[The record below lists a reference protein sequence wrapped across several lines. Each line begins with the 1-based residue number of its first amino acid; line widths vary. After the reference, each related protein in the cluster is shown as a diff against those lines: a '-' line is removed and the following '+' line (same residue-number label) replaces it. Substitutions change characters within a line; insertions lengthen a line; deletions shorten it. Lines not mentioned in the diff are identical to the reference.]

1 MPDQET
7 LTEEPPSEFIDP
19 ALVQYPNKGW
29 ACHQHNEIHHYVKVD
44 VFCHMTH
51 AVTVKKDKSIST
63 FIGRKQVQL
72 KQIHLAHLPKTAETA
87 NDLNLVLKT
96 LDDLVPC
103 SGDGFGGFS
112 KMCIGAIS
120 KGNRCGKCKGSRK
133 NEMKKLNRQ
142 RKAKAR
148 DRRNE
153 SIKRSKR
160 IYRLRT
166 QKLRL
171 AQEVRFQ
178 LDFKCF

>member
-1 MPDQET
+1 
-7 LTEEPPSEFIDP
+7 
-19 ALVQYPNKGW
+19 
-29 ACHQHNEIHHYVKVD
+29 
-44 VFCHMTH
+44 MTH
-51 AVTVKKDKSIST
+51 AVTVKEDKSIST

-72 KQIHLAHLPKTAETA
+72 KQIHLAHLPETAETA

-103 SGDGFGGFS
+103 SGDGFGDFS

-120 KGNRCGKCKGSRK
+120 KGNRCEKCKGSRN
-133 NEMKKLNRQ
+133 NEIKKLNRQ
-142 RKAKAR
+142 RKAR
-148 DRRNE
+148 DRRNV

-178 LDFKCF
+178 LDFECF